1 MQTPVSRRDDPL
13 AAAPPARQEGL
24 PSIMQDPDVVGP
36 ATILATALRD
46 RRVPPFI
53 WREFTL
59 ELLSH
64 PQREMKD
71 VADLIEKWSD
81 ARERAGFAES
91 LRLAFEGVKSAWKAM
106 GGMERQAVLSV
117 ASLIV
122 SRVLREDLLD
132 PTLKTTSTGA
142 SPYHSIKG

>member
-1 MQTPVSRRDDPL
+1 MAGPVG
-13 AAAPPARQEGL
+13 RQEGL
-24 PSIMQDPDVVGP
+24 PSIMQDPEIIGP

-46 RRVPPFI
+46 RRIPPFI
-53 WREFTL
+53 WREFTFD
-59 ELLSH
+59 LLSC
-64 PQREMKD
+64 PQRDMKD
-71 VADLIEKWSD
+71 VLDLLEKWSD

-106 GGMERQAVLSV
+106 SGVERQAVLSV

-122 SRVLREDLLD
+122 SRVPREDLLD